1 MKRRIGLWLAASFP
15 LALLFALDAH
25 SQIMSDLTPSN
36 FGGRDTVI
44 GTVYLPDHRPAGRGV
59 LVKMNKFANDVSTWT
74 DSDGKFIVNN
84 IGNGTYT
91 ITVEPTDEYESASQR
106 LEVAQPRNSAP
117 QSYYVNIQLR
127 WKPNMQPKPAVIDA
141 DLAAAP
147 KKAQQLFLE
156 ARAAGAA
163 GDNKGAVEKLL
174 LAIAEYPE
182 FAIAHTELGV
192 HYLKLTQLEK
202 ADQHLRASLKL
213 KPDAYEPLA
222 NRGVVLVRLKKF
234 DEAETALRGAIKIKD
249 ESPIPHFYLGRALV
263 GLKRTDDAIGE
274 FRFALL
280 MGGFSMNEA
289 HRSLANIYL
298 QRGDNEKAVSE
309 LEAYLAGNPS
319 PADEKQ
325 LRDTLQQAKALAKEN
340 RKP

>member
-1 MKRRIGLWLAASFP
+1 MKRRIGLFIAASIPMVLF
-15 LALLFALDAH
+15 FALGVR
-25 SQIMSDLTPSN
+25 SQIMSDLTTSN
-36 FGGRDTVI
+36 FGGRDSVI
-44 GTVYLPDHRPAGRGV
+44 GTVYLPDHRTAGRGV
-59 LVKMNKFANDVSTWT
+59 AIKMNKFGNDVNTWT
-74 DSDGKFIVNN
+74 DSDGKFFVNN
-84 IGNGTYT
+84 VGNGTYT
-91 ITVEPTDEYESASQR
+91 ITIEATDEYESVSQR

-117 QSYYVNIQLR
+117 QSYYINLQLR
-127 WKPNMQPKPAVIDA
+127 WKPNMQPKPAVVDVEI
-141 DLAAAP
+141 AAAP
-147 KKAQQLFLE
+147 KKAQQLILE
-156 ARAAGAA
+156 ARAASDSKIAI
-163 GDNKGAVEKLL
+163 EKLL

-192 HYLKLTQLEK
+192 HYLKLNQLEK
-202 ADQHLRASLKL
+202 ADEHFQAALKL
-213 KPDAYEPLA
+213 KPEAYEPLA

-234 DEAETALRGAIKIKD
+234 EEAETALRGAMKIKD
-249 ESPIPHFYLGRALV
+249 ESPVPHFYLGRALV
-263 GLKRTDDAIGE
+263 GLKRPDDAIGE

-298 QRGDNEKAVSE
+298 QRGDNDKAVSE

-325 LRDTLQQAKALAKEN
+325 LRDTLQQARLLAKEN